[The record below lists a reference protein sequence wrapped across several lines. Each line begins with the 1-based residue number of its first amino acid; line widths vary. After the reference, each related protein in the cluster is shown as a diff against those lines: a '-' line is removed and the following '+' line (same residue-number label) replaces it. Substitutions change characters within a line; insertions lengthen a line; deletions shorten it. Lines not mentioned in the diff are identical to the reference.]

1 MNEQVCQAG
10 SGGFI
15 GGMGA
20 VAPMKRSAAAV
31 TAVAC
36 KGTCRGA
43 QTMPAGPLAARHD
56 QQMGAGVPGRTAKAK
71 GCAQ

>member
-36 KGTCRGA
+36 KGACRGA
-43 QTMPAGPLAARHD
+43 QTRPSGPLVARHD
-56 QQMGAGVPGRTAKAK
+56 QQMGVRTPGRTAKAE